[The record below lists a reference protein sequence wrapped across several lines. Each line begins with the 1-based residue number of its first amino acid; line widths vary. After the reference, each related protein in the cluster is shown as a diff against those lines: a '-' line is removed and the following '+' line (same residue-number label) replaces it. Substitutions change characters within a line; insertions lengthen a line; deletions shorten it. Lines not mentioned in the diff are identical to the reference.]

1 MIEITINGFI
11 NTLLEAIS
19 ASPTSVVTLIVGI
32 IFLIAM
38 IISMKKF
45 KKIGKFLFII
55 GWLFIIIFIIL
66 KYSTHLTTLFDNFMN
81 NVFMQIFFPNLA
93 TYVIIIAIT
102 NFIFLF
108 TILKGSKISNKIINS
123 LFFTVIILLLIL
135 ILDIIFKNEINIY
148 EKLTVYSNKTLLILL
163 EATTITF
170 ILWLII
176 LSSKFIVGK
185 LIAKSDK
192 KVKEKYQ
199 RKTLTDNILVNETN
213 NNDNVKTEENITK
226 NNEELKEKAP
236 TNSLNQETHINEN
249 ISLKNSPATNNTK
262 QNDVEILKL

>member
-1 MIEITINGFI
+1 
-11 NTLLEAIS
+11 
-19 ASPTSVVTLIVGI
+19 
-32 IFLIAM
+32 
-38 IISMKKF
+38 MK
-45 KKIGKFLFII
+45 
-55 GWLFIIIFIIL
+55 
-66 KYSTHLTTLFDNFMN
+66 
-81 NVFMQIFFPNLA
+81 NLQ
-93 TYVIIIAIT
+93 
-102 NFIFLF
+102 
-108 TILKGSKISNKIINS
+108 
-123 LFFTVIILLLIL
+123 
-135 ILDIIFKNEINIY
+135 
-148 EKLTVYSNKTLLILL
+148 
-163 EATTITF
+163 ATTITF